1 MIIIELKKYYTNI
14 KMSKFIKIIFLV
26 TLNFSLLFSFSA
38 KASEKIKIG
47 LLVPLSGLNKELG
60 QSIIKA
66 VRLAVND
73 INNNSI
79 EIIPKDT
86 ASKANKAL
94 KSAFELKQMG
104 VKVVIG
110 PVFYESI
117 TYLDKIKD
125 VTFLSLTNKTLDL
138 PKNVI
143 STGINSTSQLNTIKK
158 FLEKNNI
165 KRTIFLTPI
174 QDYEFEVKKG
184 IKDSKIKIYKD
195 YDYSTEPTKLTK
207 QIEEITNYQIRKKNL
222 EDEILRLKKSNQP
235 NKEKKIKKL
244 ERRYTLGGLNFDAVV
259 IADFDESLKSVST
272 SLLYAD
278 VSPKDKYFI
287 TLNQWFDESLLNETG
302 IQPLYY
308 PSINKNNFEN
318 YKDKF
323 FSQFNEYPSHLALLS
338 YDLVGLVYYLS
349 LKTNLSNLNKLFKK
363 KNSFKGKIGIFDIKN
378 NKINHRLNFY
388 KIEDKKIIEIF

>member
-1 MIIIELKKYYTNI
+1 
-14 KMSKFIKIIFLV
+14 MSKFIKIIFFVLIN
-26 TLNFSLLFSFSA
+26 LCLLFSNFA
-38 KASEKIKIG
+38 QASEKIKIG
-47 LLVPLSGLNKELG
+47 LMVPLTGSNKELG

-66 VRLAVND
+66 VRLAVKD
-73 INNNSI
+73 INNSSI

-86 ASKANKAL
+86 ASKANKSL

-117 TYLDKIKD
+117 SYLDEIKD
-125 VTFLSLTNKTLDL
+125 ITFLSLTNKTLDL

-143 STGINSTSQLNTIKK
+143 SAGINSTSQFNTIKK
-158 FLEKNNI
+158 FIETNNI
-165 KRTIFLTPI
+165 RKTIFLTPI

-184 IKDSKIKIYKD
+184 IKESRIKIFKD
-195 YDYSTEPTKLTK
+195 YDYNTEPTKLTK
-207 QIEEITNYQIRKKNL
+207 QIEEITNYRVRKQNL
-222 EDEILRLKKSNQP
+222 EDEILRLKKSNQS
-235 NKEKKIKKL
+235 NKEKEIKKL
-244 ERRYTLGGLNFDAVV
+244 EQRYTLGGLNFDAVV
-259 IADFDESLKSVST
+259 IADFNESLKSVST
-272 SLLYAD
+272 SLLYTD
-278 VSPKDKYFI
+278 VSPKNKYFI
-287 TLNQWFDESLLNETG
+287 TLNQWFDKSLLNEID

-308 PSINKNNFEN
+308 PSINKDNFAN
-318 YKDKF
+318 YKNKF
-323 FSQFNEYPSHLALLS
+323 FKEFNEHPSHLSLLS
-338 YDLVGLVYYLS
+338 YDLVGLIYYLS